1 MLPMFKVF
9 SQSFATLS
17 LLGLVAAAVG
27 VALLL
32 ARRRSIVERE
42 VGSLLPALVFVV
54 SLGATLGSLFYSEL
68 MHFEPCRLCW
78 FQRIA
83 MYPLAFLS
91 GLALWRRDRTI
102 MWYIRL
108 QAIVGAAIGAYHY
121 LVQTLDILDG
131 GSCSA
136 TVPCTLRYVNEYG
149 FVSIPFMAMCCFL
162 LIAVAAHYIVR
173 AQGEHSE

>member
-1 MLPMFKVF
+1 MFQVF
-9 SQSFATLS
+9 SRSFATLS
-17 LLGLVAAAVG
+17 LLGLVVAVVG
-27 VALLL
+27 IGLLL
-32 ARRRSIVERE
+32 AGKRSAVERE
-42 VGSLLPALVFVV
+42 VGSLLPLLVFVV

-78 FQRIA
+78 YQRIA
-83 MYPLAFLS
+83 MYPIAFLS

-102 MWYIRL
+102 MWYLRL

-136 TVPCTLRYVNEYG
+136 TAPCTLRYVNEFG
-149 FVSIPFMAMCCFL
+149 FVSIPFMAMCCFV

-173 AQGEHSE
+173 TEGDPT

>member
-1 MLPMFKVF
+1 MFQVF
-9 SQSFATLS
+9 SRSFATLS
-17 LLGLVAAAVG
+17 LLGLLMAAVG
-27 VALLL
+27 VGLLL
-32 ARRRSIVERE
+32 AGKRSAVDRE
-42 VGSLLPALVFVV
+42 VGSLLPLLVFVV

-78 FQRIA
+78 YQRIA
-83 MYPLAFLS
+83 MYPIAFLS

-102 MWYIRL
+102 MWYLRL

-136 TVPCTLRYVNEYG
+136 TAPCTLRYVNEFG
-149 FVSIPFMAMCCFL
+149 FVSIPFMAMCCFV

-173 AQGEHSE
+173 TEGDPT